1 MQRFRAFSSADC
13 DDDLAALER
22 VINEWLKADRPQV
35 HYFAQSS
42 FGKHLIV
49 SFVYAEPPEGHAL
62 AEAEAAASEEFGRTY
77 EARTLEPAGSGRV
90 QSPLPQVELPY

>member
-13 DDDLAALER
+13 DDDLATLER
-22 VINEWLKADRPQV
+22 TINEWLKADRPQV

-62 AEAEAAASEEFGRTY
+62 AEAEATVSEEFERTY
-77 EARTLEPAGSGRV
+77 QATIYDPAGRV
-90 QSPLPQVELPY
+90 QTPLPQVELPY

>member
-1 MQRFRAFSSADC
+1 MQRFRAFSSAEY

-22 VINEWLKADRPQV
+22 AINEWLKVDRPQV

-62 AEAEAAASEEFGRTY
+62 AEAEATASEEFERTY
-77 EARTLEPAGSGRV
+77 EATIYEPAGRV
-90 QSPLPQVELPY
+90 QNPLPEVELPY